1 MDAEAQ
7 RKRQIREEKKQQKSK
22 EFLLGFDED
31 AQIFDPKSSLPE
43 RLQLARAKVRN
54 EQLATQQLE
63 DSIDGI
69 DQYSLVRS
77 KFSSGGAA
85 FDDSVDEAL
94 LGCRN
99 KEDIVNN
106 FLADLLSNKMSID
119 TKRFGIDMNRFGIDT
134 SKPENKMS
142 LAESLK
148 FSMMKDLK
156 TQGLSSSDKVQPLQ
170 ITSLKDHDDYG
181 EE

>member
-1 MDAEAQ
+1 M
-7 RKRQIREEKKQQKSK
+7 
-22 EFLLGFDED
+22 
-31 AQIFDPKSSLPE
+31 
-43 RLQLARAKVRN
+43 
-54 EQLATQQLE
+54 
-63 DSIDGI
+63 
-69 DQYSLVRS
+69 
-77 KFSSGGAA
+77 
-85 FDDSVDEAL
+85 
-94 LGCRN
+94 GCRN

-156 TQGLSSSDKVQPLQ
+156 TQGLSSSDKV
-170 ITSLKDHDDYG
+170 
-181 EE
+181 

>member
-31 AQIFDPKSSLPE
+31 AQILDPKSSLPE

-77 KFSSGGAA
+77 KFSSRDAA
-85 FDDSVDEAL
+85 LDDSVDEAL
-94 LGCRN
+94 VGYRN

-106 FLADLLSNKMSID
+106 FF
-119 TKRFGIDMNRFGIDT
+119 R
-134 SKPENKMS
+134 
-142 LAESLK
+142 
-148 FSMMKDLK
+148 
-156 TQGLSSSDKVQPLQ
+156 
-170 ITSLKDHDDYG
+170 
-181 EE
+181 